1 MKTRFSDQ
9 MTGDNRIPSIIYY
22 DQNGLPKAI
31 GAATILPSV
40 IREAAEKQW
49 FRAEQYVH
57 FTKPNALGMNLH

>member
-1 MKTRFSDQ
+1 

-57 FTKPNALGMNLH
+57 FINQTP